1 MKYEATGKLVQKLP
15 IQTGVSKA
23 SGKDWEK
30 QEFVIET
37 DSKYD
42 PNLCFNL
49 FGDDVSKISRITE
62 GETVKVG
69 FYLSSK
75 EFNGR
80 WFHNLQAKDVDV
92 VLEQPQY
99 ADGVGGGQDSE
110 DTGLPF

>member
-15 IQTGVSKA
+15 VQTGVSKA
-23 SGKDWEK
+23 GKEWEK

-62 GETVKVG
+62 GETVRVG

-75 EFNGR
+75 ESNGR

-92 VLEQPQY
+92 VLDQQQY
-99 ADGVGGGQDSE
+99 SDGTGGQLD
-110 DTGLPF
+110 DDNDGLPF